1 MNATVRARRF
11 YRTSPSTWTAAI
23 AMLIALGATAAVAQ
37 DLAGK
42 TIRIVVPF
50 AVGGILDVV
59 ARSYAAD
66 LGIELGAST
75 IVENR
80 VGAGGAIGTASVAK
94 AAPDAQT
101 LLFTGGS
108 HNINGSLY
116 AKLPYD
122 PIKDFT
128 GVALAGLAGYVVMM
142 NAGVPVRSIGE
153 LVAYAKARPGQ
164 INYGSSG
171 QGSAAHLSMA
181 YLATMAGID
190 LVQIP
195 MKGMNEAIGEVIAG
209 RSHVMI
215 AAGVA
220 HYGKDPRVRFLAT
233 TGLERS
239 RFLPDL
245 PTVAEAGLAGYAFES
260 WLGLLAPVATPRPT
274 VDRINA
280 AMAKLLKDPVIIERL
295 HRSSLEPRILSPDEF
310 NRLLRE
316 DFEKMA
322 RVVKLSGATI
332 Q

>member
-1 MNATVRARRF
+1 MNASTTCSRR
-11 YRTSPSTWTAAI
+11 SPLGAWAAAI
-23 AMLIALGATAAVAQ
+23 ALLMAFAPRPLFAQ
-37 DLAGK
+37 ELTGK

-59 ARSYAAD
+59 ARSYATE
-66 LGIELGAST
+66 LGVELGATT

-80 VGAGGAIGTASVAK
+80 LGAGGAIGTASVAK
-94 AAPDAQT
+94 AVPDGQT

-116 AKLPYD
+116 TKLPYH

-128 GVALAGLAGYVVMM
+128 GVALAGLAGYVVMI
-142 NAGVPVRSIGE
+142 NASVPVRTIAE
-153 LVAYAKARPGQ
+153 LVTYAKARPGQ
-164 INYGSSG
+164 LNYGTSG

-181 YLATMAGID
+181 YLAALAGID
-190 LVQIP
+190 VVQIP
-195 MKGMNEAIGEVIAG
+195 MKGMNEAVGEVIAG
-209 RSHVMI
+209 RSDVMI

-220 HYGKDPRVRFLAT
+220 QYAKDPRVRFLAT
-233 TGLERS
+233 TGTERS

-245 PTVAEAGLAGYAFES
+245 PTVAESGLAGYAFES
-260 WLGLLAPVATPRPT
+260 WLGLLAPVATPRPI
-274 VDRINA
+274 VDRINGG
-280 AMAKLLKDPVIIERL
+280 MARLLKDPVIIERF
-295 HRSSLEPRILSPDEF
+295 HRSSLEPHHLSPDEF

-322 RVVKLSGATI
+322 KVVKLSGATI

>member
-1 MNATVRARRF
+1 MCPVPCSNRWPLRLRSLLIVLVI
-11 YRTSPSTWTAAI
+11 AAI
-23 AMLIALGATAAVAQ
+23 PVTTIAQELT
-37 DLAGK
+37 GK

-59 ARSYAAD
+59 ARSYAAE
-66 LGIELGAST
+66 LGVELGAAT

-80 VGAGGAIGTASVAK
+80 LGAGGAIGTASVAK
-94 AAPDAQT
+94 ATPDGQT

-116 AKLPYD
+116 TKLPYH

-128 GVALAGLAGYVVMM
+128 GVALAGLAGYVVMA
-142 NAGVPVRSIGE
+142 NASVPVRTIKE
-153 LVAYAKARPGQ
+153 LVEYAKARPGQ
-164 INYGSSG
+164 LNYGTSG

-195 MKGMNEAIGEVIAG
+195 MKGMNEAVSEVIAG
-209 RSHVMI
+209 RSHIMI

-220 HYGKDPRVRFLAT
+220 QYAKDARVRFLAT
-233 TGLERS
+233 TGVERS

-245 PTVAEAGLAGYAFES
+245 PTVAEAGLPGYAFES
-260 WLGLLAPVATPRPT
+260 WLGLLAPAATPRPV
-274 VDRINA
+274 VDRLNA
-280 AMAKLLKDPVIIERL
+280 AMARLLKDPVITERF
-295 HRSSLEPRILSPDEF
+295 HRSSLDPRNLSPDEF
-310 NRLLRE
+310 NRMLRD

-322 RVVKLSGATI
+322 TVVKLSGATI

>member
-1 MNATVRARRF
+1 MNVQTICSRR
-11 YRTSPSTWTAAI
+11 WLLDAC
-23 AMLIALGATAAVAQ
+23 AVAIVFVIMAAPAPV
-37 DLAGK
+37 LAQELTGK
-42 TIRIVVPF
+42 TVRIVVPF

-59 ARSYAAD
+59 ARSYATE
-66 LGIELGAST
+66 LGVELGAST

-80 VGAGGAIGTASVAK
+80 LGAGGAIATASVAK
-94 AAPDAQT
+94 AIPDGQT

-116 AKLPYD
+116 TKLPYH

-128 GVALAGLAGYVVMM
+128 GVALAGLAGYVVVI
-142 NAGVPVRSIGE
+142 NAGVPVQTIAE

-164 INYGSSG
+164 LNYGTSG

-181 YLATMAGID
+181 YLAAVAGINV
-190 LVQIP
+190 VQIP
-195 MKGMNEAIGEVIAG
+195 MKGMNEAVGEVIAG

-220 HYGKDPRVRFLAT
+220 QYAKDPRVRFLAT
-233 TGLERS
+233 TGAERS

-260 WLGLLAPVATPRPT
+260 WLGLLAPVATPRPI

-280 AMAKLLKDPVIIERL
+280 GMARLLKDPVIIERFR
-295 HRSSLEPRILSPDEF
+295 RSSLEPRNLGPDEF

-322 RVVKLSGATI
+322 KVVKLSGATI

>member
-1 MNATVRARRF
+1 MRPIPCLQRWSQLLRAVVIAIVI
-11 YRTSPSTWTAAI
+11 AA
-23 AMLIALGATAAVAQ
+23 MPRALLAQ
-37 DLAGK
+37 ERAGK
-42 TIRIVVPF
+42 TIRIVGPS

-59 ARSYAAD
+59 ARSYAAE
-66 LGIELGAST
+66 LGVELGAAT

-80 VGAGGAIGTASVAK
+80 LGAGGAIGTASVAK
-94 AAPDAQT
+94 ATPDGQT

-116 AKLPYD
+116 TKLPYH

-128 GVALAGLAGYVVMM
+128 GVALAGLAGYVVMA
-142 NAGVPVRSIGE
+142 NASVPVRTIKE
-153 LVAYAKARPGQ
+153 LVDYAKARPGQ
-164 INYGSSG
+164 LNYGTSG

-195 MKGMNEAIGEVIAG
+195 MKGMNEAVSEVIAG
-209 RSHVMI
+209 RSHIMI

-220 HYGKDPRVRFLAT
+220 QYAKDARVRFLAT
-233 TGLERS
+233 TGVERS

-245 PTVAEAGLAGYAFES
+245 PTVAEAGLPGYAFES
-260 WLGLLAPVATPRPT
+260 WLGLLAPAATPRPV

-280 AMAKLLKDPVIIERL
+280 AMARLLKDPVITERF
-295 HRSSLEPRILSPDEF
+295 HRSSLDPRNLNPDEF
-310 NRLLRE
+310 NRMLRD

-322 RVVKLSGATI
+322 TVVKLSGATI